1 MTTRTLAQVI
11 ESIPTADGAGVKL
24 RRSLG
29 SQRGVHVDPFLMLDE
44 FYSDN
49 PDDYLAGFPAHP
61 HRGFETVTYMLDGHM
76 RHEDHLGNRG
86 DLGPGDVQWMTAARG
101 IIHSE
106 MPLQSEGRMRGF
118 QLWLNLPAKEKMKPA
133 AYRDIPARDIPVVKL
148 AGGGEV
154 KVIAGTLQLDG
165 ASTAGPVN
173 GPIKGGGAQL
183 STDPTYLDV
192 RLPAGAV
199 FNAPLPAG
207 HNAFLY
213 LYEGNAAIGAEGAAK
228 PLPHRAAGV
237 LSDGDE
243 MRVQAD
249 AGGVRFL
256 LLAAKPL
263 REPVVQYGPFVMN
276 TREEIEQAVADYRSG
291 RLASAA

>member
-1 MTTRTLAQVI
+1 M
-11 ESIPTADGAGVKL
+11 
-24 RRSLG
+24 
-29 SQRGVHVDPFLMLDE
+29 
-44 FYSDN
+44 
-49 PDDYLAGFPAHP
+49 
-61 HRGFETVTYMLDGHM
+61 
-76 RHEDHLGNRG
+76 GNRG

-106 MPLQSEGRMRGF
+106 MPQQSEGRMRGF
-118 QLWLNLPAKEKMKPA
+118 QLWLNLPSKEKMKPA
-133 AYRDIPARDIPVVKL
+133 AYRDIPAREIPIVQL

-154 KVIAGTLQLDG
+154 KVIAGALQLDG
-165 ASTAGPVN
+165 VSRAGPIN
-173 GPIKGGGAQL
+173 GGGEQL
-183 STDPTYLDV
+183 STDPMYLDV

-199 FNAPLPAG
+199 FSAPISAG

-213 LYEGNAAIGAEGAAK
+213 LYEGSATVGPEGAAK

-243 MRVQAD
+243 LRVQAD

-256 LLAAKPL
+256 LLAARPL

>member
-1 MTTRTLAQVI
+1 
-11 ESIPTADGAGVKL
+11 
-24 RRSLG
+24 
-29 SQRGVHVDPFLMLDE
+29 
-44 FYSDN
+44 
-49 PDDYLAGFPAHP
+49 
-61 HRGFETVTYMLDGHM
+61 VTYMLDGHM

-106 MPLQSEGRMRGF
+106 MPQQSEGRMRGF

-133 AYRDIPARDIPVVKL
+133 AYRDIPAREIPVVKL
-148 AGGGEV
+148 TGGGEA
-154 KVIAGTLQLDG
+154 KVIAGALHLDG
-165 ASTAGPVN
+165 ASTAGPVS
-173 GPIKGGGAQL
+173 GPINGGGAQL
-183 STDPTYLDV
+183 STDPLYLDV

-199 FNAPLPAG
+199 FSAPIRAG
-207 HNAFLY
+207 YNAFLY
-213 LYEGNAAIGAEGAAK
+213 LYEGSAVIGAEGAAR

-243 MRVQAD
+243 LRVRAD
-249 AGGVRFL
+249 ASGVRFL
-256 LLAAKPL
+256 LLAARPL

>member
-44 FYSDN
+44 FYSDD
-49 PDDYLAGFPAHP
+49 PDDYIGGFPAHP

-76 RHEDHLGNRG
+76 RHEDHMGNRG

-106 MPLQSEGRMRGF
+106 MPQQSEGRMRGF
-118 QLWLNLPAKEKMKPA
+118 QLWLNLPAREKMKPA
-133 AYRDIPARDIPVVKL
+133 AYRDIPAREIPAVQL
-148 AGGGEV
+148 AGGGEAR
-154 KVIAGTLQLDG
+154 VIAGTLQVDG
-165 ASTAGPVN
+165 APTAGPIN
-173 GPIKGGGAQL
+173 GGAAQL
-183 STDPTYLDV
+183 STDPLYVDV
-192 RLPAGAV
+192 RLPAGAA
-199 FNAPLPAG
+199 FTAPIRAG
-207 HNAFLY
+207 YNAFLY
-213 LYEGNAAIGAEGAAK
+213 LYEGSAAIGAEGASR
-228 PLPHRAAGV
+228 PLPQRAAGV

-243 MRVQAD
+243 LRVRAD

-256 LLAAKPL
+256 LLAARPL